1 MGYRSDVTIALY
13 PRSDLR
19 EELWPAIN
27 LWVQENWPDAS
38 ETAITYDDTSYIAVI
53 RYHGWKWYRP
63 HYSDVQAVHTALEL
77 FGATFNG
84 LPPNDEERAHWEFV
98 RIGEDDTD
106 IEREGSDEHDY
117 RLCVERKVVVG

>member
-19 EELWPAIN
+19 AELWPAIK

-38 ETAITYDDTSYIAVI
+38 ETDITYDDTSFIAVI

-63 HYSDVQAVHTALEL
+63 HYSDVQAVHTALDAL
-77 FGATFNG
+77 GATFND
-84 LPPNDEERAHWEFV
+84 PNDEERVHWEFV
-98 RIGEDDTD
+98 CIGEDDTD
-106 IEREGSDEHDY
+106 IEREGSGEHDY
-117 RLCVERKVVVG
+117 RLCVERAVTVG